1 MDIRDITPTY
11 SVTPQIEPADLP
23 EIAAAGFTTVIC
35 NRPDD
40 ENPVELHAEYIRI
53 ATEAA
58 GLKFVLNPLTHGN
71 LTMDIIELQ
80 AKTLNE
86 SDGRVLGYC
95 ASGNRCTVLW
105 SFAKAGELP
114 CDDIIAAGESAG
126 YQTAGLRP
134 QIDQIAQMRD
144 AQ

>member
-23 EIAAAGFTTVIC
+23 DIAAAGFTTVIC

-40 ENPVELHAEYIRI
+40 EVPTELHAEYLRI

-58 GLKFVLNPLTHGN
+58 GLRFVLNPLSHGN
-71 LTMDIIELQ
+71 LTTDIIDVQ
-80 AKTLNE
+80 AQTLAE
-86 SDGRVLGYC
+86 DEGRVLGYC

-105 SFAKAGELP
+105 SFANAGMLP
-114 CDDIIAAGESAG
+114 TDEIIAAGERAG

-134 QIDQIAQMRD
+134 QIEQLAQMR
-144 AQ
+144 A